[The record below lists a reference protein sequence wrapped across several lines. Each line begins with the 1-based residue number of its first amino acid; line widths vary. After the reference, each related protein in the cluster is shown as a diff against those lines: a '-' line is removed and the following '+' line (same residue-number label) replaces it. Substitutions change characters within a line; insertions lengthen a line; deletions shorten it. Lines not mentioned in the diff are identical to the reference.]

1 MLIIFLSELVRG
13 DVFLF
18 FKRVSV
24 KIVGRDKYR
33 EIKSVESVLQATLPL
48 KSNKEYK

>member
-1 MLIIFLSELVRG
+1 MLIIFLSELVKG

-18 FKRVSV
+18 LKRVSV
-24 KIVGRDKYR
+24 KIVVRDKYR
-33 EIKSVESVLQATLPL
+33 EIKSVESVLHATFPL